1 MNRNKAVLTITGLV
15 ALTILVAALVFWWR
29 SWPLP
34 APADLPAKYVL
45 MFGNPTGSSM
55 VTVNLDDFQSALAT
69 TPPNWS
75 TLQKVPSEGAPSV
88 PVPIPVLQG
97 APSGTLLITR
107 VSVSQDRRDNGPC
120 TMHVTQKVGL
130 NNPDQVRSVL
140 ATLKPESTPWPP

>member
-1 MNRNKAVLTITGLV
+1 MNRNKAVLPVVGL
-15 ALTILVAALVFWWR
+15 AALGIGIGLGILISR
-29 SWPLP
+29 SKTPMT
-34 APADLPAKYVL
+34 ADNPAKYVL

-55 VTVNLDDFQSALAT
+55 VTVNLDDFQSALAS

-88 PVPIPVLQG
+88 PVPIPSPVM

-140 ATLKPESTPWPP
+140 ATLKPETTPWPP

>member
-1 MNRNKAVLTITGLV
+1 MNRNKAVLTIIGLV
-15 ALTILVAALVFWWR
+15 ALTIVVAAFVLFWR
-29 SWPLP
+29 SGPLP

-55 VTVNLDDFQSALAT
+55 VTVNLDDFQSALAS

-75 TLQKVPSEGAPSV
+75 TLQKVPTEGAPSV
-88 PVPIPVLQG
+88 PVTIPPTVQ
-97 APSGTLLITR
+97 APPGTLLITR

-140 ATLKPESTPWPP
+140 ATLKPETTPYPP

>member
-1 MNRNKAVLTITGLV
+1 MNRNKAVLTIIGLV
-15 ALTILVAALVFWWR
+15 ALIVVVAFVFFWR
-29 SWPLP
+29 FWPLL
-34 APADLPAKYVL
+34 ALADLPAKYVL

-55 VTVNLDDFQSALAT
+55 VTVNLDDFQSALAI

-88 PVPIPVLQG
+88 PVPIPIPVA

-140 ATLKPESTPWPP
+140 ATLKPETTPWPP